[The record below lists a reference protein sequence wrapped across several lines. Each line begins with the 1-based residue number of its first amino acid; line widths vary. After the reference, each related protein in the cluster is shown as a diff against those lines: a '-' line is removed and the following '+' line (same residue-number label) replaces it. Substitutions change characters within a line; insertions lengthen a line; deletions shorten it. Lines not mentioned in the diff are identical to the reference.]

1 MSLLNNIIAK
11 RVISKYKQDM
21 GNYFDFIQGN
31 EEDVVICRMY
41 SFTLSMLY
49 SDVLAIIE
57 RAPLQ
62 YKVKMLLSG
71 KVK

>member
-31 EEDVVICRMY
+31 EENV
-41 SFTLSMLY
+41 Y

-71 KVK
+71 EVK

>member
-11 RVISKYKQDM
+11 RIISKYKQDM
-21 GNYFDFIQGN
+21 GNYFDFIQGD
-31 EEDVVICRMY
+31 EENVYR
-41 SFTLSMLY
+41 
-49 SDVLAIIE
+49 DVLAIIE

-71 KVK
+71 EVK

>member
-21 GNYFDFIQGN
+21 GNYFDFIQGD
-31 EEDVVICRMY
+31 EEDVVIRRMS
-41 SFTLSMLY
+41 SFALSILY

>member
-11 RVISKYKQDM
+11 RIISKYKQDM
-21 GNYFDFIQGN
+21 GNYFDFIQGD
-31 EEDVVICRMY
+31 EEDVVICRMS
-41 SFTLSMLY
+41 SFALSMLY

-62 YKVKMLLSG
+62 YKIKMLLSG

>member
-11 RVISKYKQDM
+11 RIISKYKQDM
-21 GNYFDFIQGN
+21 GNYFDFVQGD
-31 EEDVVICRMY
+31 EEDVAICLMS
-41 SFTLSMLY
+41 SFALSMLY
-49 SDVLAIIE
+49 SDVLATIE

>member
-11 RVISKYKQDM
+11 RIISKYKQDM
-21 GNYFDFIQGN
+21 GNYFDFVQGD
-31 EEDVVICRMY
+31 EENV
-41 SFTLSMLY
+41 Y

-71 KVK
+71 EVK

>member
-11 RVISKYKQDM
+11 RIISKYKQDM
-21 GNYFDFIQGN
+21 GNYFDFIQGD
-31 EEDVVICRMY
+31 EENV
-41 SFTLSMLY
+41 Y

-62 YKVKMLLSG
+62 HKVKMLLSG
-71 KVK
+71 EVK

>member
-11 RVISKYKQDM
+11 RIISKYKQDM
-21 GNYFDFIQGN
+21 GNYFDFIQGD
-31 EEDVVICRMY
+31 EEDVVICRMS
-41 SFTLSMLY
+41 SFALSMLY

>member
-11 RVISKYKQDM
+11 RIISKYKQDM
-21 GNYFDFIQGN
+21 GNYFDFIQGD
-31 EEDVVICRMY
+31 EENV
-41 SFTLSMLY
+41 Y

-71 KVK
+71 EVK

>member
-11 RVISKYKQDM
+11 RIISKYKQDM
-21 GNYFDFIQGN
+21 GNYFDFIQGD
-31 EEDVVICRMY
+31 EENV
-41 SFTLSMLY
+41 Y

-57 RAPLQ
+57 RSPLQ

-71 KVK
+71 EVK

>member
-11 RVISKYKQDM
+11 RIISKYKQDM
-21 GNYFDFIQGN
+21 GNYFDFIQGD
-31 EEDVVICRMY
+31 EENVYR
-41 SFTLSMLY
+41 
-49 SDVLAIIE
+49 DVLAIIE